1 MMGDVEGAYDR
12 VGPVLQSGS
21 VANAIVAA
29 IKDLNQDVLV
39 VDRGAYV
46 RVLVPQCCI
55 VTRSAIEKHL
65 GRPFRFP
72 GGVGDCDVGLQ
83 RVASAEPGRCGMAIY
98 AGSQFQ
104 LSDENCRPSGVLC
117 LNKRHTGISC
127 RRGECQLNTKSLLQ
141 NSSVTPARASQE
153 SDSSS
158 TFL

>member
-1 MMGDVEGAYDR
+1 MTEGERVYDR

-46 RVLVPQCCI
+46 RVLVPQCCV

-72 GGVGDCDVGLQ
+72 GELEIVM
-83 RVASAEPGRCGMAIY
+83 SAFK
-98 AGSQFQ
+98 GS
-104 LSDENCRPSGVLC
+104 L
-117 LNKRHTGISC
+117 
-127 RRGECQLNTKSLLQ
+127 QLNQDDAAWRL
-141 NSSVTPARASQE
+141 ARPRN
-153 SDSSS
+153 
-158 TFL
+158 